1 MKTRK
6 IILTVILLITIC
18 SIMSCTKSATTSPL
32 QFQKEL
38 LAGTGKFQ
46 NTQKI
51 WQLDSTKINGA
62 NFPLTPS
69 QKEFKK
75 TFTFDGGY
83 SDTDN
88 NMGRWEINSLNKL
101 KQIIFIQA
109 TNKQDS
115 SLYDILSINAARLS
129 LSLKLSNGQTAIYS
143 FIISN

>member
-1 MKTRK
+1 MKARK
-6 IILTVILLITIC
+6 IILSIFLVTTIC
-18 SIMSCTKSATTSPL
+18 SIMSCTKSATISPL

-51 WQLDSTKINGA
+51 WQLDSTKINGT
-62 NFPLTPS
+62 NFPLTPT
-69 QKEFKK
+69 QKEYKK
-75 TFTFDGGY
+75 TFSFDGGY

-88 NMGRWEINSLNKL
+88 NMGKWEINSLNKL

-109 TNKQDS
+109 TKKQDS
-115 SLYDILSINAARLS
+115 SSYDILSINAAQLN

-143 FIISN
+143 FKISY